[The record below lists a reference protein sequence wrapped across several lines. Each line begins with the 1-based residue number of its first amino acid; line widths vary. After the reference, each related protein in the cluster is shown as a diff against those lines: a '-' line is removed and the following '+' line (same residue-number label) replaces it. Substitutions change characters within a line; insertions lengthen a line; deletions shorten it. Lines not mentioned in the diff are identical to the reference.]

1 MIMIA
6 IGVAILRGVFVG
18 SPDRHAS
25 NDRNAGCRTL
35 NQKGRPVMDNRVKE
49 LIAIGAS
56 ITANCQPCLEYHVAK
71 ARENGAEEAE
81 IKAAIAVGKTVR
93 KGAAGKM
100 DQYVSKTFKDSTAAP
115 DAAEK
120 VDGCRLT

>member
-1 MIMIA
+1 
-6 IGVAILRGVFVG
+6 
-18 SPDRHAS
+18 
-25 NDRNAGCRTL
+25 
-35 NQKGRPVMDNRVKE
+35 MDMRVKE

-81 IKAAIAVGKTVR
+81 IQEAIAVGKIVR

-100 DQYVSKTFKDSTAAP
+100 DQY
-115 DAAEK
+115 AAEMLRGIASK
-120 VDGCRLT
+120 PDGKAASDGCEMT